1 MKILKHTPPTI
12 TVEDNDGNVVIH
24 NLDTIRQRVLKGSE
38 KATEILTEFIRFRV
52 AERAKQ

>member
-12 TVEDNDGNVVIH
+12 TVEDDKGNVVIH

-38 KATEILTEFIRFRV
+38 KATEILKAFIFFRV
-52 AERAKQ
+52 ENRGKE